1 MKKEQSLF
9 RVLTFILVPFGALM
23 GLVGLFAL
31 AMALANISA
40 LFSAFIMIA
49 FTIYV
54 FTSLT
59 FLTKGIDMGR
69 PMKHSLRDWIRV
81 NAYVS
86 GFMAIMSLV
95 NVASIMIMS
104 DASLQEFSEK
114 FMQSQSNLPPML
126 NKSFFV
132 SAIKAAAWFMGILS
146 IILLIHIYLNFRLMK
161 MYRNLFQ

>member
-1 MKKEQSLF
+1 MKKEHSLF

-31 AMALANISA
+31 AMALANLSA
-40 LFSAFIMIA
+40 LFSAFILVS

-95 NVASIMIMS
+95 NVASIMFMS
-104 DASLQEFSEK
+104 DAGLQDFAEK

-126 NKSFFV
+126 NARFFV
-132 SAIKAAAWFMGILS
+132 TTIKAAAWFMAVLS
-146 IILLIHIYLNFRLMK
+146 IVTLVHISLNFRLMK